1 MTPKQELEYLKG
13 YIKLSEREAV
23 KRDLL
28 EGFLSNRDKVLLL
41 DADSLLFSVC
51 HYHLDKEQDF
61 NLMYDDYH
69 TQLRSIVNAI
79 EDEEF
84 NIEQIVHFFSTCT
97 NNFRYEI
104 YPEYKANRE
113 RTPLTELVYLFKG
126 WVIDELRNEGEYVST
141 SDEYEADDL
150 IAQAVEVMEEHLPI
164 VCSIDKDLRQIPGCH
179 FDYYKVKVGEDEEG
193 NDIRMFRGFSY
204 TTPQEGRELLLK
216 QLLEGDGVDGIQG
229 VKGLGPKKSAKLL
242 EGKSKVQQMRELIN
256 AYKDTKRLRLN
267 VHLMQLSSYIYV
279 KDIKPSSG
287 G

>member
-51 HYHLDKEQDF
+51 HYHLDKDQDF

-84 NIEQIVHFFSTCT
+84 NVEQIVHFFSTCT

-104 YPEYKANRE
+104 YPDYKANRE

-126 WVIDELRNEGEYVST
+126 WVIDELRNDGEYVST

-150 IAQAVEVMEEHLPI
+150 ISQAVEVME
-164 VCSIDKDLRQIPGCH
+164 
-179 FDYYKVKVGEDEEG
+179 
-193 NDIRMFRGFSY
+193 
-204 TTPQEGRELLLK
+204 
-216 QLLEGDGVDGIQG
+216 
-229 VKGLGPKKSAKLL
+229 
-242 EGKSKVQQMRELIN
+242 
-256 AYKDTKRLRLN
+256 
-267 VHLMQLSSYIYV
+267 
-279 KDIKPSSG
+279 
-287 G
+287 

>member
-1 MTPKQELEYLKG
+1 MTPKKELEYLKG

-28 EGFLSNRDKVLLL
+28 EGFLENRDKVLLL

-84 NIEQIVHFFSTCT
+84 NIEQIVHFFSTCS

-126 WVIDELRNEGEYVST
+126 WVIDELRNDGEYVST

-150 IAQAVEVMEEHLPI
+150 IAQAVEVMEEHYPI
-164 VCSIDKDLRQIPGCH
+164 VASIDKDLKQIPCCH
-179 FDYYKVKVGEDEEG
+179 FDYYKVKVGVDEFG
-193 NDIRMFRGFSY
+193 DDIRDFKGFSY

-216 QLLEGDGVDGIQG
+216 QLLEGDTSDNIKGVSGIG
-229 VKGLGPKKSAKLL
+229 KVKAEKALK
-242 EGKSKVQQMRELIN
+242 GKSEFIQLLTVARLYNDM
-256 AYKDTKRLRLN
+256 KRLRTN
-267 VHLMQLSSYIYV
+267 IKLMKL
-279 KDIKPSSG
+279 
-287 G
+287 

>member
-13 YIKLSEREAV
+13 YIKLSERQAV

-28 EGFLSNRDKVLLL
+28 EGFLENRDKILLL

-69 TQLRSIVNAI
+69 TQLRSIVNSI

-84 NIEQIVHFFSTCT
+84 NVEQIVHFFSTCT
-97 NNFRYEI
+97 NNFRKEI

-126 WVIDELRNEGEYVST
+126 WVIDELRNDGEIVST
-141 SDEYEADDL
+141 DPDKYEADDL
-150 IAQAVEVMEEHLPI
+150 IGQAVEVMEEHYPI
-164 VCSIDKDLRQIPGCH
+164 VCSIDKDLRQIPACH
-179 FDYYKVKVGEDEEG
+179 FNYYKEKKGVDEFG
-193 NDIRMFRGFSY
+193 DVVRGFKGFSY

-216 QLLEGDGVDGIQG
+216 QLLEGDTSDNIKGVVGIG
-229 VKGLGPKKSAKLL
+229 KKRAEKALN
-242 EGKSKVQQMRELIN
+242 GKSEFIQLLTVARLYNDM
-256 AYKDTKRLRLN
+256 KRLRTN
-267 VHLMQLSSYIYV
+267 IKLMKL
-279 KDIKPSSG
+279 
-287 G
+287 

>member
-28 EGFLSNRDKVLLL
+28 EGFLENRDKVLLL

-104 YPEYKANRE
+104 YPEYKAIE
-113 RTPLTELVYLFKG
+113 
-126 WVIDELRNEGEYVST
+126 S
-141 SDEYEADDL
+141 
-150 IAQAVEVMEEHLPI
+150 
-164 VCSIDKDLRQIPGCH
+164 
-179 FDYYKVKVGEDEEG
+179 
-193 NDIRMFRGFSY
+193 
-204 TTPQEGRELLLK
+204 
-216 QLLEGDGVDGIQG
+216 
-229 VKGLGPKKSAKLL
+229 
-242 EGKSKVQQMRELIN
+242 
-256 AYKDTKRLRLN
+256 
-267 VHLMQLSSYIYV
+267 VHL
-279 KDIKPSSG
+279 
-287 G
+287 

>member
-51 HYHLDKEQDF
+51 HYHLDKDQDF

-84 NIEQIVHFFSTCT
+84 NVEQIVHFFSTCT

-104 YPEYKANRE
+104 YPDYKANRE

-126 WVIDELRNEGEYVST
+126 WVIDELRNDGEYVST
-141 SDEYEADDL
+141 SDKYEADDL
-150 IAQAVEVMEEHLPI
+150 ISQAVEVMEEHLPI
-164 VCSIDKDLRQIPGCH
+164 VASIDKDLRQIVGCH
-179 FDYYKVKVGEDEEG
+179 FNYYKVKVGVDEFGEPVR
-193 NDIRMFRGFSY
+193 DFKGFSY
-204 TTPQEGRELLLK
+204 ITPQEGRELLLK
-216 QLLEGDGVDGIQG
+216 QLLIGDSADGIKG

-242 EGKSKVQQMRELIN
+242 EGKTKVQQIRELIK
-256 AYKDTKRLRLN
+256 AYKDTKRLRRN
-267 VHLMQLSSYIYV
+267 VHLMQLSSYLYV

>member
-28 EGFLSNRDKVLLL
+28 EGFLENRDKVLLL

-84 NIEQIVHFFSTCT
+84 NVEQIVHFFSTCT

-164 VCSIDKDLRQIPGCH
+164 VASIDKDLKQIPCAH
-179 FDYYKVKVGEDEEG
+179 FDYYKVKVGVDEFREPV
-193 NDIRMFRGFSY
+193 RAFRGFEY
-204 TTPQEGRELLLK
+204 TTPYEGRRKLLK
-216 QLLEGDGVDGIQG
+216 MLLTGDSADGIMG
-229 VKGLGPKKSAKLL
+229 VSGIGKVKAEKLL
-242 EGKSKVQQMRELIN
+242 KGKNEFGQLRSVVE
-256 AYKDTKRLRLN
+256 AYNDTDRLRTN
-267 VHLMQLSSYIYV
+267 IRLMKL
-279 KDIKPSSG
+279 
-287 G
+287 

>member
-1 MTPKQELEYLKG
+1 MTPKKELEYLKG

-28 EGFLSNRDKVLLL
+28 EGFLENRDKVLLL

-51 HYHLDKEQDF
+51 HYHLDKVGNTYDF
-61 NLMYDDYH
+61 ELMYDDYH

-126 WVIDELRNEGEYVST
+126 WVIDELRNDGEYVST
-141 SDEYEADDL
+141 SDKYEADDL
-150 IAQAVEVMEEHLPI
+150 ISQAVEVMEEHYPI
-164 VCSIDKDLRQIPGCH
+164 VASIDKDLKQIPCAH
-179 FDYYKVKVGEDEEG
+179 FDYYKVKVGVDEFG
-193 NDIRMFRGFSY
+193 DDIRAFRGFEY
-204 TTPQEGRELLLK
+204 TTPYEGRIKLLK
-216 QLLEGDGVDGIQG
+216 MLLTGDSADGIKGVSGIGKVKAEKALKGKSEFVQLLTVARLYND
-229 VKGLGPKKSAKLL
+229 
-242 EGKSKVQQMRELIN
+242 M
-256 AYKDTKRLRLN
+256 KRLRTNLK
-267 VHLMQLSSYIYV
+267 L
-279 KDIKPSSG
+279 IKL
-287 G
+287 

>member
-84 NIEQIVHFFSTCT
+84 NVEQIVHFFSTCT

-104 YPEYKANRE
+104 YPEYKSNRE

-126 WVIDELRNEGEYVST
+126 WVIDELRNDGEYVST
-141 SDEYEADDL
+141 SDKYEADDL
-150 IAQAVEVMEEHLPI
+150 IAQAVEVMEEHYPI
-164 VCSIDKDLRQIPGCH
+164 VASIDKDLKQIPCCH
-179 FDYYKVKVGEDEEG
+179 FNYYKVKVGVDEFGEPVR
-193 NDIRMFRGFSY
+193 DFKGFSY

-216 QLLEGDGVDGIQG
+216 QLLEGDTSDNIKG
-229 VKGLGPKKSAKLL
+229 VKGIGKVKAEKLL
-242 EGKSKVQQMRELIN
+242 KDKSEFVQLLNVAR
-256 AYKDTKRLRLN
+256 AYNDMKRLRTN
-267 VHLMQLSSYIYV
+267 IKLMKL
-279 KDIKPSSG
+279 
-287 G
+287 